1 VIDLLLAILL
11 AATER
16 PLDRIERMK
25 PVAVEAA
32 DSPLRKLQKQRYN
45 ERLAGVQKW
54 LGSYRQRNC
63 ERPPILPLVDLLS
76 QLGLDGAALEA
87 TPAGRVK
94 QYEFRAA
101 LLRDVESF
109 IQGLLEVGQN
119 RPQDLNY
126 ARAARIDAQIELIR
140 LRDALKVAGDEQ
152 LPAKL
157 GEELH
162 PQIKFHPL
170 VIDATKPDE
179 KDTPLR
185 KLQKQRVRD
194 RALYLAKMQIV
205 IKIGN
210 WYEAEHAAH
219 QQTHWLLA
227 ENLAE
232 LMEKPADKIKCHEMR
247 VEALKEFEKMVTES
261 VKVGKSRPQS
271 LNLARA
277 ARIDAEV
284 ELLKLKESLKAGK

>member
-1 VIDLLLAILL
+1 MIDLILAILL
-11 AATER
+11 TVTER
-16 PLDRIERMK
+16 PLNRIERMK

-32 DSPLRKLQKQRYN
+32 DSPRRKLQKERYN

-54 LGSYRQRNC
+54 LGSYGPGMC
-63 ERPPILPLVDLLS
+63 EQPPRLPLVDLLS

-94 QYEFRAA
+94 QYEFRVAA
-101 LLRDVESF
+101 LRDMERLFEALIKIGV
-109 IQGLLEVGQN
+109 N

-140 LRDALKVAGDEQ
+140 LRDVLKVAGNEQ

-162 PQIKFHPL
+162 PEIKFHPL

-205 IKIGN
+205 IKIGSCDRN
-210 WYEAEHAAH
+210 DDAAH

-227 ENLAE
+227 ENLTE
-232 LMEKPADKIKCHEMR
+232 LVDKPADKIKCYEVR
-247 VEALKEFEKMVTES
+247 VAAMKEFEKFIAES
-261 VKVGKSRPQS
+261 VKDGKSRPQS

-277 ARIDAEV
+277 ARMDAEI
-284 ELLKLKESLKAGK
+284 ELLKLKESLKLGK